1 MLQIIGW
8 LGCAYLLLRSVQM
21 GFSRDMQDEN
31 GKMRDG
37 ATYTMIIG
45 IVAAAGFAFWL
56 GAQGGQFETQPDL
69 ADLRAEADRAERVTE
84 CMERASP
91 DYAAM
96 MACQ

>member
-37 ATYTMIIG
+37 AQYLMMIG
-45 IVAAAGFAFWL
+45 IVVAVVFAFWL
-56 GAQGGQFETQPDL
+56 GAQGGQFETRPGL
-69 ADLRAEADRAERVTE
+69 AELTQRADEAERVAE

-91 DYAAM
+91 DYVAM

>member
-8 LGCAYLLLRSVQM
+8 LGCAYLLMRSVQM
-21 GFSRDMQDEN
+21 AFSRDMQDEN

-37 ATYTMIIG
+37 AQYLMMIG
-45 IVAAAGFAFWL
+45 VVVAVGFAFWL
-56 GAQGGQFETQPDL
+56 GAQGGQFETRPGL
-69 ADLRAEADRAERVTE
+69 ADLSRQADEAERVAE